1 MKICFVTCL
10 IPQVLGCPVSGAY
23 CWRWHDDVTSFIL
36 SHSPVGLYFEDHF
49 YNSLVLWYIGEKQV
63 EHVLMSFSVVATTT
77 TSWSKKWDSGIAWS
91 VVGRIAVYYSR
102 GTYLQERRL
111 FSVDTLRIEVSR
123 KEICQNSVFSEVT
136 LRLRNFGIFCR
147 ADTSLSLVSPC
158 LVASW
163 SVKASFG
170 SFGMSRKETS
180 GELGRILNDRDWDP
194 H

>member
-1 MKICFVTCL
+1 MVVWKIKGGEKFDENLFRYLSHTA
-10 IPQVLGCPVSGAY
+10 S
-23 CWRWHDDVTSFIL
+23 HDDVMSFIL

-49 YNSLVLWYIGEKQV
+49 FNSLVLWYIAEKQV
-63 EHVLMSFSVVATTT
+63 EHVHMSFSVVATPT
-77 TSWSKKWDSGIAWS
+77 TSWSAKWDFGNYLKC
-91 VVGRIAVYYSR
+91 GREESSMSLSR
-102 GTYLQERRL
+102 YLQERRL
-111 FSVDTLRIEVSR
+111 FSVDTLRVEVSR